1 MSAWTSGADTIRTLL
16 SQGRLEQVAAS
27 TDMANRLVEEGG

>member
-16 SQGRLEQVAAS
+16 SQGSLEQVAAS